1 MTMHMLPPMYSTT
14 GKKKGK
20 QKFRTAEQAN
30 QARKNAASWNELL
43 EKYDAKVVVEQP
55 KSVPQRKGDFQ
66 VLSNEQEFWDH
77 LCILDLNNPFQQHR
91 LKNDKVWLTRERVEF
106 TIAEMKTSHIQNCIA
121 I

>member
-1 MTMHMLPPMYSTT
+1 MTMHMEKAWLSTT

-55 KSVPQRKGDFQ
+55 KSVPQRKGDF
-66 VLSNEQEFWDH
+66 
-77 LCILDLNNPFQQHR
+77 
-91 LKNDKVWLTRERVEF
+91 
-106 TIAEMKTSHIQNCIA
+106 
-121 I
+121 